1 MVSLTNFFLC
11 WHISHGSQG
20 FRRTQYTVGA
30 AESTFRF
37 THNHRPGHLPFFSV
51 IKGGYG
57 LSFANRGKTSS
68 AFCVT
73 AHALCIETFR
83 CDCIEAGLVIDAN
96 LPLSNRP
103 VMMSI
108 SNSLIDRGGAVCAK
122 LGHLTDDEETGNPRT
137 GASPPGIVSG
147 FTHSPDLF

>member
-1 MVSLTNFFLC
+1 MGGGRKKALVKFRQSKDMR
-11 WHISHGSQG
+11 GSATEYVDNLLPWFQADAI
-20 FRRTQYTVGA
+20 Y
-30 AESTFRF
+30 
-37 THNHRPGHLPFFSV
+37 GHLPFFSV

-57 LSFANRGKTSS
+57 LSFANRGRTSS
-68 AFCVT
+68 AFCAT

-108 SNSLIDRGGAVCAK
+108 SNSLIDRGSAVCAK

-147 FTHSPDLF
+147 LTHSPDLF